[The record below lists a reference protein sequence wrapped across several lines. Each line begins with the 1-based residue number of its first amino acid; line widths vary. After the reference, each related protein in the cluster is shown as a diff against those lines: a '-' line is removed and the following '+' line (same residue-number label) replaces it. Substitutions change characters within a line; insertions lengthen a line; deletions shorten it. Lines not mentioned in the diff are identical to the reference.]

1 MNGME
6 QFGWSRRGG
15 WANRSLLH
23 RRQSRQSVGNL
34 ARNFVG
40 NFVASGGVGFV
51 RGLRLRRSVE
61 SGRDVSARSDS
72 GTGHIGLFP
81 QKSAGGPGV
90 AIVGSAADGDDDRPL
105 MRRKRVEAV
114 LFLSRSPVPSRKLSQ
129 LAGLADAT
137 EARTLVRQLNQVY
150 VETGRAFRA
159 EEVAGGYKLM
169 TRPPLAPWLRR
180 LGHIPK
186 TLQLTPPALETL
198 SIVAYRQ
205 PVLRAEIEAIRG
217 VACGEILRQ
226 LMERDLVR
234 ISGRSE
240 ELGRPYLYSTTKC
253 FLQTFGFRDADAL
266 PALDRSDFTIS
277 ENPDWSN
284 ASASSDPSLDHQQPE
299 PVIDAPEEESNV
311 STAVANLEIDNPAS
325 DDVAYVGLFP
335 GQENAPVAVI
345 DDDEEDE
352 IFVDDDEDDG
362 FEDDDDWDDDEEEDE
377 DDEEDDEEADVEVEP
392 DAEWEEVED
401 DDEEEDDEEEDE
413 DDDWDDD
420 TEDDDWDAEDDA
432 EEDEDEWD

>member
-1 MNGME
+1 MIRME
-6 QFGWSRRGG
+6 QFGWSRRGSCPSKH
-15 WANRSLLH
+15 SLP
-23 RRQSRQSVGNL
+23 RRQSQ
-34 ARNFVG
+34 NFVG
-40 NFVASGGVGFV
+40 NFGASGSVGFV
-51 RGLRLRRSVE
+51 LGTKLRRSVK
-61 SGRDVSARSDS
+61 SDQIVSDPSAKA
-72 GTGHIGLFP
+72 TGHMGLTP
-81 QKSAGGPGV
+81 QKATERASLTDGSEGGV
-90 AIVGSAADGDDDRPL
+90 DSPL
-105 MRRKRVEAV
+105 LRRKRVEAV
-114 LFLSRSPVPSRKLSQ
+114 LFLSRSPLPSRKLSQ

-150 VETGRAFRA
+150 IETGRAFRA
-159 EEVAGGYKLM
+159 EEVAGGYQLM

-198 SIVAYRQ
+198 AIVAYRQ

-284 ASASSDPSLDHQQPE
+284 ASASSDPSFDQQQ

-325 DDVAYVGLFP
+325 DDVEYVGLFP
-335 GQENAPVAVI
+335 GQENATVAVI
-345 DDDEEDE
+345 DDDDEDE
-352 IFVDDDEDDG
+352 VFVDDDEDED
-362 FEDDDDWDDDEEEDE
+362 FEDDDDWDDDDDEED
-377 DDEEDDEEADVEVEP
+377 DDEEDDEVEIEVDP
-392 DAEWEEVED
+392 DADWEEVD
-401 DDEEEDDEEEDE
+401 DEEDDEDDE

-420 TEDDDWDAEDDA
+420 EDDDWDGDDDV